1 MDAVVPGPAVKRD
14 RGTSRARAN
23 LSRGAIAR
31 QPDRCHPEERK
42 RRGIQSA
49 AIMGRPRGSQAGS
62 LAAARDDTASLPLP
76 VGMALG
82 EDQGRVRRRVLLS
95 ALRMAG
101 IGIGLGAV
109 LALGTSRWL
118 SAFLVGVRP
127 RDPVMLAAVALL
139 IAVVTAVAAYVPAR
153 RASRIDPLVA
163 LRSD

>member
-1 MDAVVPGPAVKRD
+1 
-14 RGTSRARAN
+14 
-23 LSRGAIAR
+23 
-31 QPDRCHPEERK
+31 
-42 RRGIQSA
+42 
-49 AIMGRPRGSQAGS
+49 
-62 LAAARDDTASLPLP
+62 
-76 VGMALG
+76 MALG